1 MAGRTWVWVLVA
13 ALVSAGVVSA
23 IWWAVVFGGL
33 GRAPVEYVA
42 VVELSG
48 VIAYEES
55 PISLFGTPLTPEK
68 VRMTLDLVS
77 SDPMAKAV
85 VVLVNSPGGSAVAS
99 EEIYW
104 MLKRL
109 AEERVVVTY
118 ISEYGASGGYYI
130 SLAGDEIVAS
140 PSSLTGS
147 VGAIAMVI
155 TIEELAERL
164 GVKAE
169 VFKSGRLKDV
179 GNTWRSMT
187 EEDRRVLQGI
197 IDRVAEV
204 FQERVREA
212 REGKVRDWE
221 EVFTAKPYTGTEAY
235 EAGLVDAVGSLED
248 AVARARELA
257 GLPDT
262 APTRF
267 IKPPSP
273 GLLELLFGGLG
284 GGSRGNLKISYE
296 VLLMWPPPSLGGD
309 LIVLGAEVLGRD

>member
-1 MAGRTWVWVLVA
+1 V
-13 ALVSAGVVSA
+13 
-23 IWWAVVFGGL
+23 WWAVVFGGL
-33 GRAPVEYVA
+33 GAPPVEYVA

-48 VIAYEES
+48 VIAYDES
-55 PISLFGTPLTPEK
+55 PISIFGTPLTPEK
-68 VRMTLDLVS
+68 VRKTLDIVR

-85 VVLVNSPGGSAVAS
+85 VILVNSPGGSAVAS
-99 EEIYW
+99 EEIYL
-104 MLKRL
+104 MIREL
-109 AEERVVVTY
+109 AEERAVISY

-130 SLAGDEIVAS
+130 SLGGDEIVAS
-140 PSSLTGS
+140 PSALTGS

-179 GNTWRSMT
+179 GNPWRSMS

-197 IDRVAEV
+197 IDRVAAV

-212 REGKVRDWE
+212 RGDKIRDWE
-221 EVFTAKPYTGTEAY
+221 EITTARPYTGVEAY

-257 GLPDT
+257 GLPET

-267 IKPPSP
+267 VKPPSP

-284 GGSRGNLKISYE
+284 GARGNLKISYE
-296 VLLMWPPPSLGGD
+296 VLLMWPPPTLGGD
-309 LIVLGAEVLGRD
+309 LVVLGVEGLGRD